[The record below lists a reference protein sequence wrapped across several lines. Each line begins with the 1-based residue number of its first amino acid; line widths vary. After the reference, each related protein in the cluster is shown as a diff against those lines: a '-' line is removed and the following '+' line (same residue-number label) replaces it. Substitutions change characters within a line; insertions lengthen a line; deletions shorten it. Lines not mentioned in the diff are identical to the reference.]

1 MADAAGLVV
10 AFTALADNY
19 EVKAGAEFFR
29 LGDIERELGI
39 ELQQKQYETRLLA
52 LTKPGD
58 YATARKAMV
67 DQMTEEIG
75 LVYQQAFAEYS
86 ASGLP
91 FEVAKQYALKSAAA
105 KRDEKMQLIE
115 LNFPSGANAI
125 GSASLAVNNRPK
137 GLLPTRRAPA
147 RRAPARRRPARRR

>member
-1 MADAAGLVV
+1 MANKAGLIA
-10 AFTALADNY
+10 AFTGLADNY
-19 EVKAGAEFFR
+19 EIKAGEDYFK
-29 LGDIERELGI
+29 LGNIKRELGI

-52 LTKPGD
+52 LTDPKAYSD
-58 YATARKAMV
+58 ERKLMV
-67 DQMTEEIG
+67 DQMTAELG

-86 ASGLP
+86 GSGLP

-125 GSASLAVNNRPK
+125 GSASLEYRTKPR
-137 GLLPTRRAPA
+137 GLLSTRRAPA
-147 RRAPARRRPARRR
+147 PRRAPARRRRR